1 MCKALGIVNL
11 RRDSIEGI
19 GDYRPLGATSFMGR
33 YRLVDFV
40 LSNMA
45 NSGMD
50 NIQVYIK
57 DKPRSLIEHI
67 GDGRQYNM
75 NSKRGR
81 INLLGGE
88 RRLPSDA
95 YNTDINAFVEN
106 MRFIEKINMPYVV
119 IAPCNFIYL
128 LDYNDLI
135 QYHVENGADITMVYK
150 NVDTARDKFLGCD
163 VVNLD
168 SKKDVV
174 SMEVNRG
181 TAKSRTISLE
191 TYVMSLEVF
200 KKLVKSAQET
210 SAFYTLRDII
220 ADSLDS
226 LHVAGY
232 AYKGYAACVNSLQ
245 AYYDASMDLKK
256 PEVISKFMH
265 EEWPIYT
272 KTNDS
277 APTKYGEEAIVK
289 NSCIANGCIIKGTV
303 INSVIGRGVT
313 IEENA
318 VVKDCI
324 ILADTYV
331 SKNTHVEYAVVDKLV
346 KIKQKNCIKGDFTEP
361 VYIKKYDTV

>member
-45 NSGMD
+45 NSQID

-67 GDGRQYNM
+67 GDGRQYNI

-106 MRFIEKINMPYVV
+106 MRFIEKINMPYVI
-119 IAPCNFIYL
+119 IAPCNYVYL
-128 LDYNDLI
+128 LDYNELL
-135 QYHVENGADITMVYK
+135 QYHIESGADVTMVYK
-150 NVDTARDKFLGCD
+150 AVDTAREKFLGCD
-163 VVNLD
+163 LVNL
-168 SKKDVV
+168 SAKKDIV

-181 TAKSRTISLE
+181 NYKNRNVSLE
-191 TYVMSLEVF
+191 TYVMSLDVF

-220 ADSLDS
+220 SESLDTIR
-226 LHVAGY
+226 VAGY
-232 AYKGYAACVNSLQ
+232 PYKGYAACVNSLQ
-245 AYYDASMDLKK
+245 SYYDASMDLKK
-256 PEVISKFMH
+256 PEVIAKFMH

-289 NSCIANGCIIKGTV
+289 DSCIANGCIIKGTV

-331 SKNTHVEYAVVDKLV
+331 GKNTHVEYAVIDKLV
-346 KIKQKNCIKGDFTEP
+346 KVKHMNCIKGDFTEP